1 MSGERTPPEKKAQDL
16 AALLRTEHPDY
27 AYLNNVFRCLRIELE
42 IPLPTSVKRFP
53 NIPTESEIRRYYE
66 AVWHSRNVQ
75 DMVLIKTLLYTGV
88 RVSELINIQLEH
100 VDFERCQIRIN
111 SGRNGKERFVP
122 FPISF
127 KEVLAMHVDSMRRK
141 QAIYLFESSWK
152 RQYTDRGIRK
162 ILKRYATAA
171 GLSHSMSPQ
180 QLRHFL
186 LMWLKKQGIDDAQLQ
201 LYSGHSSRRSLEV
214 YSQPSIDEAQKEY
227 DEVITKFP
235 V

>member
-1 MSGERTPPEKKAQDL
+1 MSGERTPPKKKAQEL
-16 AALLRTEHPDY
+16 AKLLRRERPDKT
-27 AYLNNVFRCLRIELE
+27 YLKNVLRYLRAELE
-42 IPLPTSVKRFP
+42 IPVPTSVKRFP
-53 NIPTESEIRRYYE
+53 DVPTESEIRRYYE

-88 RVSELINIQLEH
+88 RVSELINIRLEH
-100 VDFERCQIRIN
+100 VDFERCQICIR
-111 SGRNGKERFVP
+111 SDKRSKERFVP

-127 KEVLAMHVDSMRRK
+127 KEVLAIHVDSMRRK
-141 QAIYLFESSWK
+141 QATYLFESSWK

-171 GLSHSMSPQ
+171 GLSHSMSPK

-186 LMWLKKQGIDDAQLQ
+186 LMWLKKQGIDDARLQ

-227 DEVITKFP
+227 DEVIGKFP
-235 V
+235 I